1 MNPGRYNLTVY
12 KGTTF
17 QLKPV
22 WKIGGVPV
30 DLTGYTA
37 DMQVRA
43 ATDTA
48 IIVELSTT
56 NGRITIDAA
65 YGRINLYISATD
77 TAALTAGAYQYDLNL
92 TNSVDGT
99 VYKILQG
106 AFTIAASVTH

>member
-43 ATDTA
+43 ATDTS

-56 NGRITIDAA
+56 NGRITIDPA
-65 YGRINLYISATD
+65 YGRVNLYISATD
-77 TAALTAGAYQYDLNL
+77 TAALTAGNYQYDLNL
-92 TNSVDGT
+92 TNTVDST

>member
-12 KGTTF
+12 QGTTF
-17 QLKPV
+17 DLKPV

-37 DMQVRA
+37 DMQVRY
-43 ATDTA
+43 ATDTS
-48 IIVELSTT
+48 IIVELSTA

-65 YGRINLYISATD
+65 YGRVNLHISATD
-77 TAALTAGAYQYDLNL
+77 TAALPAGVYQYDLNL
-92 TNSVDGT
+92 TNTNDST

-106 AFTIAASVTH
+106 AFVVSASVTH